1 MPIPSTTN
9 NKEASNKSLCL
20 SVGAGNALY
29 QGEFLSFFISIG
41 AICKLNTRSAI
52 LQWPQKHHH
61 YNWPSKHYD
70 STRVGSTVSKRMI
83 VMTGL

>member
-29 QGEFLSFFISIG
+29 QGEFLSFFYQHRGNSQVEHEVG
-41 AICKLNTRSAI
+41 NFTMTAKT
-52 LQWPQKHHH
+52 
-61 YNWPSKHYD
+61 PS
-70 STRVGSTVSKRMI
+70 
-83 VMTGL
+83 L

>member
-9 NKEASNKSLCL
+9 NKEASYKSLCL

-52 LQWPQKHHH
+52 LQ
-61 YNWPSKHYD
+61 
-70 STRVGSTVSKRMI
+70 
-83 VMTGL
+83 